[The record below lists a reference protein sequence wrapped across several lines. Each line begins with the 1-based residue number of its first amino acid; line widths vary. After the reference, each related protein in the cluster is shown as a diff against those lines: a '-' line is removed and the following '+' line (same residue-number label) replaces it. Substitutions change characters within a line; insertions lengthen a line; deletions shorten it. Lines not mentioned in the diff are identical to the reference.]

1 MEWRLTPA
9 ALITVTYTGTTSVG
23 KRLQT
28 LSSNAVLGERSSG
41 FQLRN
46 AKKQTSFVVSAVG
59 TVNVLTFWHP
69 VFLPPVHPG
78 PSADGNGSYS

>member
-1 MEWRLTPA
+1 M
-9 ALITVTYTGTTSVG
+9 G

-28 LSSNAVLGERSSG
+28 LSFNPVLGERSSG

-59 TVNVLTFWHP
+59 TVNVLTFRHP
-69 VFLPPVHPG
+69 VLFPPVHPG
-78 PSADGNGSYS
+78 PTADGNGSYS